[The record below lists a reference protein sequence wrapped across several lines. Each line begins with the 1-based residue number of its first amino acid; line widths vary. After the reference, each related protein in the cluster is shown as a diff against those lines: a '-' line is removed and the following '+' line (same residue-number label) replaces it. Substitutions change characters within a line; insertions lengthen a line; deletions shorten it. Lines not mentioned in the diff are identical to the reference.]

1 MRRHSGQQSGAA
13 AGAGRRCAVR
23 LVEHKALP
31 RKSHKVRVVGGN
43 TVRLHIPPTVM
54 RVNVDEIHF
63 FPFPP
68 KRNCRTEFFFLRQH
82 RFILRRSL
90 FRYHIISILSFYR
103 LQVNKNTII
112 FIKIIF
118 IIDVPTQRNEARLRH
133 IVCRSRQIPC
143 EFFINLF

>member
-23 LVEHKALP
+23 LGEHKALP

-63 FPFPP
+63 SPF
-68 KRNCRTEFFFLRQH
+68 
-82 RFILRRSL
+82 RRKGTAEQNFSSYVSTVL
-90 FRYHIISILSFYR
+90 FSGDPYSDIISSAFYHFTAC
-103 LQVNKNTII
+103 K
-112 FIKIIF
+112 
-118 IIDVPTQRNEARLRH
+118 
-133 IVCRSRQIPC
+133 
-143 EFFINLF
+143 